1 MTKSELCPCGTGKA
15 YPACCGQ
22 WHAGKPA
29 PSAEALMRSRY
40 VAFVLKNEA
49 YLLSTWDPSTR
60 PAAVPFEPDLKW
72 LGLKVVDARPLSTTR
87 AEVEFIAR
95 FRVGGGSAARLHE
108 RSRFIREGDRW
119 FYIDGELNG
128 SK

>member
-15 YPACCGQ
+15 HPACCGQ

-29 PSAEALMRSRY
+29 ASAEALMRSRY

-60 PAAVPFEPDLKW
+60 PAAVSFDPDLKW
-72 LGLKVVDARPLSTTR
+72 LGLKVVDARQLNTTR

-108 RSRFIREGDRW
+108 RSRFIRESDRW
-119 FYIDGELNG
+119 LYIDGELHG